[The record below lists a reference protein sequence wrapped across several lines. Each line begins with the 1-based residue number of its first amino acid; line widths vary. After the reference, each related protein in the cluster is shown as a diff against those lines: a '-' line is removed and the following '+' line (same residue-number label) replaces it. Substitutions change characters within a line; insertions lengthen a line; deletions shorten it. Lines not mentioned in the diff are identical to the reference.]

1 MVDGAGSANRRVAV
15 DAEVGRIPR
24 RSGPSSM
31 RKQSRSG
38 METQVINRAAKSRGK
53 SESDTTCNTP
63 VATGNRRGVSNAARD
78 TETVAAADREPC
90 HWIRFHD
97 SEFRVLT
104 SSLVTRRGLLIP
116 GRTLPRRAHATP
128 LPRYKVRFHIANT
141 PTSIQPRHSCFRV
154 LFVSSYFFFLS
165 CNLLQCV
172 LDLALLYSHQKV
184 KMVIVGDWTFGNA
197 PGG

>member
-1 MVDGAGSANRRVAV
+1 M
-15 DAEVGRIPR
+15 
-24 RSGPSSM
+24 
-31 RKQSRSG
+31 
-38 METQVINRAAKSRGK
+38 INRAAKSRGK

-90 HWIRFHD
+90 RRIRFHD

-128 LPRYKVRFHIANT
+128 LPCYKVRFHIANT
-141 PTSIQPRHSCFRV
+141 PTSIQPR
-154 LFVSSYFFFLS
+154 
-165 CNLLQCV
+165 Q
-172 LDLALLYSHQKV
+172 DLAAARA
-184 KMVIVGDWTFGNA
+184 A
-197 PGG
+197 PGGVRSGGGAASGRPQIHGVLAARHLAQFVNYPMQELMR

>member
-1 MVDGAGSANRRVAV
+1 MVDSAGSANRRVAV

-31 RKQSRSG
+31 RKPSRSG
-38 METQVINRAAKSRGK
+38 METQAINRAAKSQGK

-63 VATGNRRGVSNAARD
+63 VAAGDRRGVSNAARD

-141 PTSIQPRHSCFRV
+141 PTSIQPRH
-154 LFVSSYFFFLS
+154 LPPLDH
-165 CNLLQCV
+165 LLVPKQEH
-172 LDLALLYSHQKV
+172 LESFA
-184 KMVIVGDWTFGNA
+184 
-197 PGG
+197 